1 MVDTDTQWLQLKQ
14 RAEAK
19 TAHLLPNHTFQ
30 QYDDP
35 NTRLLVAVTCM
46 RVGDKDLAYEL
57 FATVAAEGP
66 QENANHHFAY
76 VRSLVEMAEIDAER
90 GDFAL
95 AEQHMSEAL
104 AAYPESMGYMMSRVH
119 LEVYLTYYRFQLGRQ
134 EEAIGQLKTLI
145 ERERRRFTE
154 LPQADGPHLVGPGLC
169 YAIHQLALFYAE
181 RNDWPEAVR
190 VFREVR
196 SYAWEIDEG
205 AWQEADRLAERGDW
219 QAALEQYVSATN
231 YASS

>member
-1 MVDTDTQWLQLKQ
+1 MTDTDTQWLQLKQ
-14 RAEAK
+14 RAEEK
-19 TAHLLPNHTFQ
+19 TAHLLPNHTFRQ
-30 QYDDP
+30 FEDP

-76 VRSLVEMAEIDAER
+76 VRSLAEMAEIDAER
-90 GDFAL
+90 GDFVR

-104 AAYPESMGYMMSRVH
+104 ASFPESMGYMMSRVH

-134 EEAIGQLKTLI
+134 EEAIDQLKNLI
-145 ERERRRFTE
+145 ERERNRFAE
-154 LPQADGPHLVGPGLC
+154 LPPEDGQHLVGPGLC
-169 YAIHQLALFYAE
+169 YAIHQLALFHTE
-181 RNDWPEAVR
+181 RNEWSEAVR

-196 SYAWEIDEG
+196 SYAPEIDEQM
-205 AWQEADRLAERGDW
+205 WLQADLSAERGDF
-219 QAALEQYVSATN
+219 QAALEQYVAATH